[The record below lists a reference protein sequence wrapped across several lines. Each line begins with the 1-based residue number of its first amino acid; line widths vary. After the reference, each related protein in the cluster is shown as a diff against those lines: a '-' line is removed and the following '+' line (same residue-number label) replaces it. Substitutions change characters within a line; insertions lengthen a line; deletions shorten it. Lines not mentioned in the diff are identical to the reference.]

1 MGSWGPPLRIAR
13 RTTRRSFGR
22 TLLVAALIGLPV
34 LGATWIGVIEKTA
47 SPTGDVLA
55 GVLLGQADARLDV
68 SPYKAFG
75 PMLDRPRTEMP
86 EQLPAQGAEEP
97 VRDPNTFDPR
107 PLLPAGTQVARALTE
122 MGSVD
127 IHGPQS
133 NSSVRL
139 VTGDGRSELT
149 KGTFRLDGGTM
160 PAKADE
166 VAVSPSLAEYL
177 GIRAG
182 DTIRPG
188 AKLVSVADK
197 TFTVVGIARTLTGPG
212 GRTVFATPDNSM
224 VKPDPTVFTHYL
236 VDLPDSAQPD
246 ALSDQLNGKGLT
258 LLPRANIVDPPPG
271 RYDYGS
277 TDAGASAV
285 MALIIGFGI
294 LEIVLLAGTAFAV
307 GARRQTRELG
317 LVTAAGGTPRDI
329 RRIVLLQGL
338 FAGLVGAGGGVL
350 LAFGLTLAGKPLWE
364 RMSSTLFTAWQIP
377 WRNIVVI
384 ALLGLFAGLAAAVVP
399 AISAGRQAPLAALS
413 GRFTAATG
421 TARIRRPAL
430 VLLVIGIACTILGS
444 SLIATAFAAAKRVP
458 IQEGMYQ
465 PTVTPTGPIAL
476 VLIGITSVIAALVW
490 MLPSLVVKVAGIAR
504 VLPLSGRLALRDA
517 ARHRHRTGPATAA
530 IMMAVAATAA
540 MAFAISNMIAANAE
554 DYVPAALDGDAV
566 IRFDAGGSDSPPYSE
581 GTVQKVAGLLP
592 TRHSYELGVISLPS
606 ARERGG
612 YLPTLMTI
620 PPPGTEGQINSQL
633 LVVDPEYVARFE
645 GFGPKAAA
653 ELRAGRIVLPQQ
665 KLLAG
670 STIKLTSDDDY
681 EGKKAFSHPA
691 TFVSTPPEVGQ
702 LRTAALISTQAARKL
717 GKIQILEAQ
726 YELERA
732 PTGDELAAVAN
743 VLGHDEALQIER
755 GYESPARLWL
765 IGLLGAA
772 TVVTLLGV
780 AISVSLSA
788 AEGRADLA
796 TLAAVGAPPR
806 RRRNLAAAQAWV
818 LGQLGCLLG
827 VGVGALYG
835 YTAHAAFGS
844 PHFMVPWQEIG
855 GIIVAVPLF
864 AGLLAWLLTRSQ
876 LPMVSRMD

>member
-13 RTTRRSFGR
+13 RTTRRSLGR

-34 LGATWIGVIEKTA
+34 LGATWIGIIEKSS
-47 SPTGDVLA
+47 SPTGEVLA
-55 GVLLGQADARLDV
+55 GVLIGRADARLDV
-68 SPYKAFG
+68 SPYRAFG
-75 PMLDRPRTEMP
+75 KMDDRPRAEMA
-86 EQLPAQGAEEP
+86 EQMPAPGAEEM
-97 VRDPNTFDPR
+97 VRDPYTFDPR

-122 MGSVD
+122 IGGVD
-127 IHGPQS
+127 IRGPQS
-133 NSSVRL
+133 TSSVRL

-149 KGTFRLDGGTM
+149 KGTFRLDGGSM
-160 PAKADE
+160 PAKTDE

-177 GIRAG
+177 GIRDG
-182 DTIRPG
+182 DTVRPG
-188 AKLVSVADK
+188 SKLVTSAEKV
-197 TFTVVGIARTLTGPG
+197 FTVVGIARTLNGPG
-212 GRTVFATPDNSM
+212 ARTIFAMPDSSLAKPDRSVFA
-224 VKPDPTVFTHYL
+224 HYL

-246 ALSDQLNGKGLT
+246 ALSDQLNGQGMT
-258 LLPRANIVDPPPG
+258 LLPRANIVDPPPSP
-271 RYDYGS
+271 YDYSS

-317 LVTAAGGTPRDI
+317 LITAAGGTPRDV
-329 RRIVLLQGL
+329 RRVVLLQGL
-338 FAGLVGAGGGVL
+338 FAGVVGAGGGVL
-350 LAFGLTLAGKPLWE
+350 LAFGLTLAGKPWWE
-364 RMSSTLFTAWQIP
+364 RMNSTLFTAWQIP
-377 WRNIVVI
+377 WLNIVVI
-384 ALLGLFAGLAAAVVP
+384 ALLGLFAGLAAAVIP
-399 AISAGRQAPLAALS
+399 AISAGRQAPLAALA
-413 GRFTAATG
+413 GRFTVTTG
-421 TARIRRPAL
+421 KTRIRRPAL
-430 VLLVIGIACTILGS
+430 VLLVLGIACTILGS
-444 SLIATAFAAAKRVP
+444 SLIATAFAEAKRVP
-458 IQEGMYQ
+458 IEEGMYQ
-465 PTVTPTGPIAL
+465 PSVTPTGPIAL

-490 MLPSLVVKVAGIAR
+490 MLPSLVAKVAGIAR
-504 VLPLSGRLALRDA
+504 MLPLSGRLALRDA

-540 MAFAISNMIAANAE
+540 VAFAISNSIAADAE
-554 DYVPAALDGDAV
+554 DYTPAAPEGYGTV
-566 IRFDAGGSDSPPYSE
+566 RFGAGSPDSPPYAPI
-581 GTVQKVAGLLP
+581 TVQKVSGLLP
-592 TRHSYELGVISLPS
+592 TRHTYEFGVINLPS
-606 ARERGG
+606 AKSNGS
-612 YLPTLMTI
+612 YTPALMTV
-620 PPPGTEGQINSQL
+620 PPPGTEGVINAHL
-633 LVVDPEYVARFE
+633 MVVDPEYVARFE

-653 ELRAGRIVLPQQ
+653 ELRAGKIVLPQQ

-670 STIKLTSDDDY
+670 SIIKLSRDDDY
-681 EGKKAFSHPA
+681 EAKSAFSHPA
-691 TFVSTPPEVGQ
+691 TFVSTPPDVGQ
-702 LRTAALISTQAARKL
+702 LRTAALISTEAARKL
-717 GKIQILEAQ
+717 GNIQVLEAQ
-726 YELERA
+726 YELTRA
-732 PTGDELAAVAN
+732 PTGDELAAVSRL
-743 VLGHDEALQIER
+743 LGHDEALQIER

-864 AGLLAWLLTRSQ
+864 AGLLAWLLTRSR